1 MNTILLAVLL
11 VGGIGLIAGV
21 GLSVASVVMAVPKDE
36 KAEAIRE
43 CLPGANCGACG
54 YSGCDGYAAALS
66 KGEAKETNLCAP
78 GGSETAAAV
87 AAILGVSAGSV
98 KPMAA
103 MVHCN
108 GVCENSKQ
116 KLQYSGVQSCVMAS
130 QLFGGQKE
138 CVYGCLGYGD
148 CLNACPYD
156 AIRICDGVA
165 RIDPLKCKACKK
177 CIAAC
182 PKNLIELVPLYEPKA
197 AVLCKNHNKGAFTR
211 KECKVGC
218 IGCMKCQKACENDA
232 VKVENNTAHVD
243 YEKCIGC
250 GKCVEACPT
259 GAIHAITLGGGRMT
273 RNRDTQI

>member
-1 MNTILLAVLL
+1 
-11 VGGIGLIAGV
+11 
-21 GLSVASVVMAVPKDE
+21 MAVPKDE

-87 AAILGVSAGSV
+87 AEILGVSAGSV

-103 MVHCN
+103 LVHCN
-108 GVCENSKQ
+108 GGCENSKQ
-116 KLQYSGVQSCVMAS
+116 KLQYNGVQSCVMAS

-165 RIDPLKCKACKK
+165 RVDPLKCKACKK

-218 IGCMKCQKACENDA
+218 IGCMKCQKVCEHDA

-250 GKCVEACPT
+250 GQCVEACPT
-259 GAIHAITLGGGRMT
+259 GAIHAITLGGAEK
-273 RNRDTQI
+273 

>member
-1 MNTILLAVLL
+1 MNTILLTVLL
-11 VGGIGLIAGV
+11 VGGIGLVAGV

-87 AAILGVSAGSV
+87 AEILGVSAGSV

-103 MVHCN
+103 LVHCN
-108 GVCENSKQ
+108 GGCENSKQ
-116 KLQYSGVQSCVMAS
+116 KLQYNGVQSCVMAS

-165 RIDPLKCKACKK
+165 RVDPLKCKACKK

-182 PKNLIELVPLYEPKA
+182 PKHLIELVPLHEPKA

-218 IGCMKCQKACENDA
+218 IGCMKCQKVCEHGA

-250 GKCVEACPT
+250 GKCAEACPT
-259 GAIHAITLGGGRMT
+259 GAIHTITLGGAEK
-273 RNRDTQI
+273 